1 MSEQLMPQADFG
13 LTYIFNNE
21 VWGGITY
28 RTGSAIIA
36 NVGVQYQNIF
46 LGYSFDFTMQE
57 IQSVTYGTHEITIAL
72 KYGDSRRRY
81 RWLDRY

>member
-1 MSEQLMPQADFG
+1 MPQADIG
-13 LTYIFNNE
+13 LTYIFKQE
-21 VWGGITY
+21 FWGGLAY
-28 RTGSAIIA
+28 RTGGAIIA
-36 NVGVQYQNIF
+36 NMGFQYQRMF
-46 LGYSFDFTMQE
+46 FGYSFDYTMQE